1 MYGLTFVFQSTIA
14 TGLFPCVIG
23 QVNFAIQRGDLSQCY
38 SMNFYLR
45 DGVRYVVVGYIHENL
60 FHRAVVA
67 CGVSDGGEEVELC
80 DALCDWFR
88 SVPVEFDVQLP
99 ISISSDGRA
108 GGVENFVVRLC
119 AAMDRPVLQFTIF
132 DDRWLRDVLSLA
144 FGSYETPWAVFEK
157 LRIVAGGVCRN
168 DLLRSLPILSKVC
181 ITCDPLQE
189 ICAVLFF
196 R

>member
-1 MYGLTFVFQSTIA
+1 MFQSTIA
-14 TGLFPCVIG
+14 TGLFPYVIEN
-23 QVNFAIQRGDLSQCY
+23 VNFAVQRGDLSKCY

-45 DGVRYVVVGYIHENL
+45 DGVRYVVVGYIHEDL
-60 FHRAVVA
+60 FHRAVVVS
-67 CGVSDGGEEVELC
+67 GVSDGGEEVELC

-88 SVPVEFDVQLP
+88 SLPVEFDVQLP

-108 GGVENFVVRLC
+108 GGVETFLVRLC
-119 AAMDRPVLQFTIF
+119 EAMDRPVLQFTIF
-132 DDRWLRDVLSLA
+132 DDQWMREVLGFA
-144 FGSYETPWAVFEK
+144 YGDYETPWAVFEK

-181 ITCDPLQE
+181 ITCDLLQE